1 VTQYIGSG
9 IGNTWESALS
19 YATETLEVHLADWHK
34 AGGREDVAATV
45 QAMAAAACE
54 LAAKIAVAPLDANLN
69 EPTGK
74 SCGGAG
80 SNSPQK
86 QLDVEA
92 HKIFRTVLEG
102 APVAVLGSEDLDEA
116 EVLDPTRGIA
126 LAMDPLDGSSNI
138 DTNLSIGTIFS
149 IFPVPASGTGSI
161 DTALMQPGRNQLAA
175 GFFIYGPQT
184 ALVLTL
190 RSGTHIFTLDRN
202 DGKFHLSKANVKIP
216 SGSTE
221 YAINASNYRRWPAP
235 VREYVDDLIAGS
247 QGPRGKDFNM
257 RWLGSIV
264 AEAFRMM
271 ARGGIYLYPRDE
283 REGFEKGRHR
293 LVYEANPLAL
303 VFEEAGGAASDGVN
317 RTLDM
322 EPTGLHQR
330 VPLILGSADKVE
342 RVARYYKDA
351 PARAQ
356 RSPLFNERGLF
367 RA

>member
-1 VTQYIGSG
+1 M
-9 IGNTWESALS
+9 S

-138 DTNLSIGTIFS
+138 DTNL
-149 IFPVPASGTGSI
+149 
-161 DTALMQPGRNQLAA
+161 
-175 GFFIYGPQT
+175 
-184 ALVLTL
+184 
-190 RSGTHIFTLDRN
+190 
-202 DGKFHLSKANVKIP
+202 
-216 SGSTE
+216 
-221 YAINASNYRRWPAP
+221 
-235 VREYVDDLIAGS
+235 
-247 QGPRGKDFNM
+247 
-257 RWLGSIV
+257 
-264 AEAFRMM
+264 
-271 ARGGIYLYPRDE
+271 
-283 REGFEKGRHR
+283 
-293 LVYEANPLAL
+293 
-303 VFEEAGGAASDGVN
+303 
-317 RTLDM
+317 
-322 EPTGLHQR
+322 
-330 VPLILGSADKVE
+330 
-342 RVARYYKDA
+342 
-351 PARAQ
+351 
-356 RSPLFNERGLF
+356 
-367 RA
+367 